1 MPPHYYHD
9 DNYSRYLEKR
19 KRLKKMLE
27 EAEKEAE
34 KETKKEKEK
43 KNPMR
48 LSRKI
53 ICALLALTFLFGFL
67 DLITPNGIGFLS
79 RVKNG
84 NVAVVTE
91 FGKSKDEVLE
101 AGFHFKKF
109 TETLNPMSIQ
119 TQKTSARLSAFS
131 SDIQQVETIITLN
144 YNIDKK
150 NAVTLF
156 REVGKNYETSLM
168 MPRIQEN
175 TKIVFARYTAENLV
189 QNRDALSGA
198 ILELMREDLTSYGIN
213 VSAVAI
219 EDIDFTDAF
228 TNAVEAKQVASQEKL
243 TAQTQQ
249 ERLTMEAKAEA
260 ERALIEAGAKAER
273 DKIEADAEAYAIK
286 TKADAEAEANK
297 KVAASLTEELI
308 DYTRARL
315 WNGELPVVS
324 GDSSSILDFRNFE
337 EGF

>member
-1 MPPHYYHD
+1 MPPYHYHD
-9 DNYSRYLEKR
+9 DAFFRLLEKK
-19 KRLKKMLE
+19 KRMEKMLE
-27 EAEKEAE
+27 KAE
-34 KETKKEKEK
+34 KETEKEKEK
-43 KNPMR
+43 KNPMKTFG
-48 LSRKI
+48 KI
-53 ICALLALTFLFGFL
+53 ICVIILLALVFT
-67 DLITPNGIGFLS
+67 LIDFIIPNGMGFLS

-119 TQKTSARLSAFS
+119 TQKTSAKLFAFS

-198 ILELMREDLTSYGIN
+198 ILELMREDLVPYGVN

-260 ERALIEAGAKAER
+260 ERAVIEAEAKAER
-273 DKIEADAEAYAIK
+273 DKIEADAEAYVIK
-286 TKADAEAEANK
+286 TKADAEAEANTK
-297 KVAASLTEELI
+297 IAKSLIPELI
-308 DYTRARL
+308 NYITAQN
-315 WNGELPVVS
+315 WNGELPTVS
-324 GDSSSILDFRNFE
+324 GGDFSNILDFRNLE

>member
-1 MPPHYYHD
+1 MPPNYYHED
-9 DNYSRYLEKR
+9 AFSQYLKEQKQIE
-19 KRLKKMLE
+19 KMLE
-27 EAEKEAE
+27 EAE
-34 KETKKEKEK
+34 KEKEK

-48 LSRKI
+48 TFGKI
-53 ICALLALTFLFGFL
+53 VCAILIIAFILGLFDF
-67 DLITPNGIGFLS
+67 ITPNGMGFLS
-79 RVKNG
+79 KVKNG

-109 TETLNPMSIQ
+109 TETLNPMSVQ

-175 TKIVFARYTAENLV
+175 TKIVFAQYTAENLV
-189 QNRDALSGA
+189 QNRDALSIA
-198 ILELMREDLTSYGIN
+198 ILELMREDLTPYGIN
-213 VSAVAI
+213 VSAIAI

-249 ERLTMEAKAEA
+249 ERLTMEAQAQAKRATIEAASQA
-260 ERALIEAGAKAER
+260 ERA
-273 DKIEADAEAYAIK
+273 KIEADAEAYVIQ
-286 TKADAEAEANK
+286 TKAEAEAEANA
-297 KVAASLTEELI
+297 KVAASLTQELI
-308 DYTRARL
+308 DYTKAQL
-315 WNGELPVVS
+315 WNGEMPAVM
-324 GDSSSILDFRNFE
+324 GDATPILDMTDFTLGE
-337 EGF
+337 

>member
-1 MPPHYYHD
+1 MPPHYYEDSFERRDH
-9 DNYSRYLEKR
+9 NS
-19 KRLKKMLE
+19 KM
-27 EAEKEAE
+27 KM
-34 KETKKEKEK
+34 KKEK

-48 LSRKI
+48 LSGKI
-53 ICALLALTFLFGFL
+53 ICVLLALALLFGFL

-119 TQKTSARLSAFS
+119 TQKTSAKLSAFS

-198 ILELMREDLTSYGIN
+198 ILELMREDLAPYGIN

-260 ERALIEAGAKAER
+260 ERAVIEAEAKAER

-286 TKADAEAEANK
+286 TKADAEAEANTK
-297 KVAASLTEELI
+297 IAKSLTPELI
-308 DYTRARL
+308 DYTFAQS
-315 WNGELPVVS
+315 WNGELPTVS
-324 GDSSSILDFRNFE
+324 GSNASTIIDFRNSE

>member
-1 MPPHYYHD
+1 MLPYYYHD
-9 DNYSRYLEKR
+9 DAYTRYLEGQKQID
-19 KRLKKMLE
+19 KML
-27 EAEKEAE
+27 
-34 KETKKEKEK
+34 KETEKEKEK
-43 KNPMR
+43 KSPMKTFG
-48 LSRKI
+48 KI
-53 ICALLALTFLFGFL
+53 VCVIILLALIFALFDF
-67 DLITPNGIGFLS
+67 ITPNGMGFLS

-84 NVAVVTE
+84 HVAVVTE

-109 TETLNPMSIQ
+109 TEILNPMSIQ
-119 TQKTSARLSAFS
+119 TQKTSAKLSAFS
-131 SDIQQVETIITLN
+131 SDIQQVETIVTLN

-175 TKIVFARYTAENLV
+175 TKIIFAQYTAENLV
-189 QNRDALSGA
+189 QNRDALSIA
-198 ILELMREDLTSYGIN
+198 ILELMREDLTPYGIN
-213 VSAVAI
+213 VSAIAI

-260 ERALIEAGAKAER
+260 ERAVIEAEAKAER

-286 TKADAEAEANK
+286 TKADAEAEANTK
-297 KVAASLTEELI
+297 IAKSLIPELI
-308 DYTRARL
+308 DYIFAQN
-315 WNGELPVVS
+315 WDGELPTVS
-324 GDSSSILDFRNFE
+324 GGDFSNILDFRNLE

>member
-1 MPPHYYHD
+1 MPPHYYKD
-9 DNYSRYLEKR
+9 SFEWSNCDSKM
-19 KRLKKMLE
+19 KK
-27 EAEKEAE
+27 K
-34 KETKKEKEK
+34 KEK

-48 LSRKI
+48 LSGKI
-53 ICALLALTFLFGFL
+53 ICVLLALTLLFGFL

-198 ILELMREDLTSYGIN
+198 ILELMREDLAPYGIN

-260 ERALIEAGAKAER
+260 ERAVIEAEAKAER

-286 TKADAEAEANK
+286 AKADAEAEANK

>member
-1 MPPHYYHD
+1 MPPNYYS
-9 DNYSRYLEKR
+9 YEKFYNE
-19 KRLKKMLE
+19 LKKK
-27 EAEKEAE
+27 EK
-34 KETKKEKEK
+34 KEK

-48 LSRKI
+48 PSVKI
-53 ICALLALTFLFGFL
+53 ILVILALALLFGFI
-67 DLITPNGIGFLS
+67 DFITPNGMGFLS

-101 AGFHFKKF
+101 AGFHFKSF

-119 TQKTSARLSAFS
+119 TQKTSAKLSAFS

-156 REVGKNYETSLM
+156 REVGKDYESSLM

-175 TKIVFARYTAENLV
+175 TKIVFAHYTAENLV
-189 QNRDALSGA
+189 QSRDELSIA
-198 ILELMREDLTSYGIN
+198 ILELMREDLASYGIN

-260 ERALIEAGAKAER
+260 ERAVIEAEAKAER

-286 TKADAEAEANK
+286 TKADAEAEANAK
-297 KVAASLTEELI
+297 IAKSLTSELI
-308 DYTRARL
+308 EYITAQNWD
-315 WNGELPVVS
+315 GELPTVS
-324 GDSSSILDFRNFE
+324 GGDFSNILDFRNLE

>member
-1 MPPHYYHD
+1 MPPNYYHND
-9 DNYSRYLEKR
+9 DYSIQKKLEK
-19 KRLKKMLE
+19 ML
-27 EAEKEAE
+27 
-34 KETKKEKEK
+34 KEKEK
-43 KNPMR
+43 KNLM
-48 LSRKI
+48 KTFGKVVCVI
-53 ICALLALTFLFGFL
+53 VLLALTFTLIDF
-67 DLITPNGIGFLS
+67 ITPNGMGFLS

-109 TETLNPMSIQ
+109 TEVLNPMSIQ
-119 TQKTSARLSAFS
+119 TQKTSAKLSAFS
-131 SDIQQVETIITLN
+131 SDIQQVETTITLN

-175 TKIVFARYTAENLV
+175 TKIVFAQYTAENLV
-189 QNRDALSGA
+189 QNRDALSIA
-198 ILELMREDLTSYGIN
+198 ILELMREDLTPYGIN
-213 VSAVAI
+213 VSAIAI

-260 ERALIEAGAKAER
+260 ERAVIEAEAKAER

-286 TKADAEAEANK
+286 TKSDAEAEANK

-324 GDSSSILDFRNFE
+324 GDSSSILDFRNLE

>member
-1 MPPHYYHD
+1 MPPHYYNEPFEWCDH
-9 DNYSRYLEKR
+9 NSNMKKKR
-19 KRLKKMLE
+19 R
-27 EAEKEAE
+27 
-34 KETKKEKEK
+34 
-43 KNPMR
+43 KNPM
-48 LSRKI
+48 KI
-53 ICALLALTFLFGFL
+53 FGKIVCVLLAIIIALVFL
-67 DLITPNGIGFLS
+67 DFITPNGMGFLS

-119 TQKTSARLSAFS
+119 TQKTSAKLSSFS

-198 ILELMREDLTSYGIN
+198 ILELMREDLASYGIN

-260 ERALIEAGAKAER
+260 ERAVIEAEAKAER

-324 GDSSSILDFRNFE
+324 GDSSSILDFRNLE